1 MVIVVKL
8 LRELVAAA
16 RSAGVAEELLGR
28 CTVALDANDL
38 DVDPV
43 LALTNA
49 ETRLVD
55 CMRALKANEL
65 QTERVVPGEG
75 PMVFMAAGDIVTVD
89 PGGISP
95 SFHKIDVSIPFLVT
109 AVGGSNLSRHWTS
122 LNLVDAEEFSRDE
135 STTVALAVPTV
146 HLNGTSRGMLVKE
159 LETAYDALGAAYEAM
174 RECGPNGRD
183 YYPQG
188 PGALERAI
196 RQHFDRL
203 SRVDSVRSE
212 LEALIGKISEAGK

>member
-1 MVIVVKL
+1 MKETIIGRERGVERTHWSLVLEAGDVLCLSLGGRPRVIHSRDEIMV
-8 LRELVAAA
+8 
-16 RSAGVAEELLGR
+16 
-28 CTVALDANDL
+28 C
-38 DVDPV
+38 
-43 LALTNA
+43 
-49 ETRLVD
+49 
-55 CMRALKANEL
+55 
-65 QTERVVPGEG
+65 
-75 PMVFMAAGDIVTVD
+75 AGDIVTVD
-89 PGGISP
+89 PSGLSP
-95 SFHKIDVSIPFLVT
+95 SFQKIDVSIPFLVT
-109 AVGGSNLSRHWTS
+109 GVGGSNMSRHWTS
-122 LNLVDAEEFSRDE
+122 LSLIDAEEFSRGE

-146 HLNGTSRGMLVKE
+146 HLNGTSREMLVKE

-212 LEALIGKISEAGK
+212 LEALIGKISEAGKS